1 MKKLFI
7 LLITVLF
14 AAAGFSQKYER
25 IHSPTEHFY
34 SVKAEMEL
42 EYTSD
47 MFFDVF
53 ENRIVFDYK
62 MVSPFFLDFNLNDLL
77 FFKAEPSEFLGYEG
91 GFMSANSYFIDSK
104 GIREISAGMT
114 TFTKY
119 FNKSTSPAESA
130 ESNLTGQIRQSPEIS
145 FSLVGLSKYLKSKQR
160 PELTLFISSEACENF
175 EQNVSGVI
183 KSSDAQG
190 GSFTITENLT
200 IPMVIAYQGQSYPDK
215 LIEAQDLSNTK
226 DMSHKDYCIWL
237 DNFQSDFYKTLPK
250 IDALSLVE
258 YLINPKGV
266 YEIPFSG
273 FLKSTKY
280 KESFTFKGK
289 IKVYGEKRFK
299 HWVGENL

>member
-1 MKKLFI
+1 MKRI
-7 LLITVLF
+7 YILITISFV
-14 AAAGFSQKYER
+14 AAFGYSQKYEK
-25 IHSPTEHFY
+25 IHTPTEHFY
-34 SVKAEMEL
+34 SVKAELEL

-47 MFFDVF
+47 VIFDVF
-53 ENRIVFDYK
+53 ETRIVSEYK
-62 MVSPFFLDFNLNDLL
+62 MVSPFFLDFNLNDLH
-77 FFKAEPSEFLGYEG
+77 FFKAEPTEFLGYEG
-91 GFMSANSYFIDSK
+91 DFMSANSYFIDSK

-145 FSLVGLSKYLKSKQR
+145 FSLVGLSKYLKSNQR
-160 PELTLFISSEACENF
+160 PELTLLISSEACENF
-175 EQNVSGVI
+175 EQNVSGEI

-200 IPMVIAYQGQSYPDK
+200 IGMVINYQGQSYPDK
-215 LIEAQDLSNTK
+215 LIEAEKRSNTK
-226 DMSHKDYCIWL
+226 EMSHKEYCIWL

-250 IDALSLVE
+250 IDAFTLVE
-258 YLINPKGV
+258 YLISPKGV
-266 YEIPFSG
+266 YEVPFSG
-273 FLKSTKY
+273 FIKSSEF

-289 IKVYGEKRFK
+289 IKVFGEKRFK